1 MKLGVTKLS
10 AAVRLAFSLGAVI
23 AVGASGKA
31 FAQDNSN
38 QSTAS
43 NPPPDQQK
51 AKSLQTVVVTGSLVR
66 RVDLETSNPIVTI
79 DRAQIEATGKMT
91 LGDLVQDLPAM
102 TGGNTNPQL
111 NNGGGTGAST
121 INLRGLGNKRTLI
134 LVDGQRVVDAI
145 GTYISTEGTSPDV
158 NAIPAAMIERI
169 EVLTDGASATYGSD
183 AIGGVVN
190 FILKKDYQGAQFT
203 ANVGESDHNDGDQ
216 SGYSFTFGQTSDK
229 GSIMGGI
236 EYNKQDGVEASSR
249 SFSKNAVS
257 IYGTNGGGP
266 PGGIP
271 ATANIGG
278 SSSSPYGHIQITGTP
293 VQGLF
298 GCSFVALNPGGNSQL
313 VNTSNYHCYQ
323 NNGANSDKYNYAAI
337 NLIMTPQERTNAFVM
352 GTYRLSDNVS
362 AYMNA
367 YYNKTSSDFQLAPGI
382 YGDNPYVAGNAI
394 IDVNNYFNHFGATFS
409 SAGPTIN
416 SRLSSLGNR
425 VATFGANTEQVNV
438 GLKGSF
444 SLFDQDW
451 NWDVGLDYG
460 HSGAVTTTLNL
471 PNGGK
476 LYTGPSY
483 MSATGLA
490 CGTAAAPT
498 ACPAGITSTALEFN
512 PFDLY
517 SPGSIAALKAA
528 ASPAVTNQYA
538 SLKEWHAG
546 INGGVFS
553 LPAGTVQLAAGADY
567 RQEYVNS
574 YVDPLLNFDPVAGT
588 CVLGSQCVSATQGG
602 YNVKELYAEAF
613 IPVLSELP
621 LVKSLNLTIG
631 DRYSRYNDGY
641 GNTNDFKFAVEYKP
655 IDDLLL
661 RGTMAQVFRAPNLAE
676 EYNGAAADAPKLSND
691 PCTGY
696 TGAPVNPACVNVPT
710 NGTFINQ
717 AVAANNQI
725 TGILSGAQF
734 AGIQL
739 KPEQGKSFD
748 FGAIYSP
755 SWAPGLSTTVDFWHV
770 YLNNTITTVNAQSV
784 LDVCAAG
791 NLAFCSLIHRNPVV
805 GPNQGQILTIGE
817 PTANLGTLSTGGVDW
832 SLAYKLPQFSFGQ
845 FTVGLN
851 ATYLKYYNL
860 QTAPGTAS
868 NTTYTDA
875 GHFLPFGSPQEAACP
890 GIGTCLFPRWRAQGF
905 VNWQMGNWSAEWRMR
920 YIGRFQMG
928 SKSPSQDVLPDGTC
942 YYQGRPNPA
951 GGKYQCNITGA
962 VYKYG
967 ATVYN
972 DISFGYNIE
981 PLNTRIDFGVNNAF
995 DKQPPMLYANNTL
1008 NANTDPSD
1016 FDLMGRYF
1024 WARVTVK
1031 F

>member
-1 MKLGVTKLS
+1 MKPGVTKLS
-10 AAVRLAFSLGAVI
+10 SAVRLALSLGAVI
-23 AVGASGKA
+23 AAGASGTA
-31 FAQDNSN
+31 FSQDTSN
-38 QSTAS
+38 QSTTS
-43 NPPPDQQK
+43 NAPPDQQK
-51 AKSLQTVVVTGSLVR
+51 AKSLQTVVVTGSLIR
-66 RVDLETSNPIVTI
+66 RVDLETSNPVVTI
-79 DRAQIEATGKMT
+79 DRAQIQATGKMT
-91 LGDLVQDLPAM
+91 LGDLVQQLPAM

-134 LVDGQRVVDAI
+134 LVDGQRVVNAI
-145 GTYISTEGTSPDV
+145 GTYISTEGISPDV
-158 NAIPAAMIERI
+158 NAIPAAMIDHI
-169 EVLTDGASATYGSD
+169 EVLTAGASATYGSD

-190 FILKKDYQGAQFT
+190 FILRKNYQGAQFT

-236 EYNKQDGVEASSR
+236 EYNKQDGVEASNR

-257 IYGTNGGGP
+257 IYGTNGTGP
-266 PGGIP
+266 SAPHP
-271 ATANIGG
+271 PTANIGG
-278 SSSSPYGHIQITGTP
+278 SSSSPYGHIQISGTP

-298 GCSFVALNPGGNSQL
+298 GCSFVALNPGANSQV

-323 NNGANSDKYNYAAI
+323 NNGASSDKYNYATI

-352 GTYRLSDNVS
+352 GTYNLSDNVS

-367 YYNKTSSDFQLAPGI
+367 YYNKTSSNFQLAPGI

-438 GLKGSF
+438 GLKGTF

-451 NWDVGLDYG
+451 NWDTGLDYG

-471 PNGGK
+471 PDGGK

-498 ACPAGITSTALEFN
+498 ACPAGITSTALGFN

-517 SPGSIAALKAA
+517 APGSVAALRAA

-546 INGGVFS
+546 INGGLFN
-553 LPAGTVQLAAGADY
+553 LPAGTVQLAAGVDY
-567 RQEYVNS
+567 RQEHVNS

-602 YNVKELYAEAF
+602 YNVKEVFGELF
-613 IPVLSELP
+613 IPLLSDLP
-621 LVKSLNLTIG
+621 FAKSLNVTIG
-631 DRYSRYNDGY
+631 DRYSRYNDGF
-641 GNTNDFKFAVEYKP
+641 GSTNDFKFAVEYKP

-784 LDVCAAG
+784 LNVCAAG
-791 NLAFCSLIHRNPVV
+791 NVAFCSLIHRNPVV

-817 PTANLGTLSTGGVDW
+817 PTANLGTLNTGGVDL

-845 FTVGLN
+845 FTAGIN

-860 QTAPGTAS
+860 QTAPGTAG

-905 VNWQMGNWSAEWRMR
+905 VDWQLGNWSAEWRMR

-928 SKSPSQDVLPDGTC
+928 SKNPSQDVFPDGSC
-942 YYQGRPNPA
+942 YYQGKPNPA
-951 GGKYQCNITGA
+951 GGVYHCNITGG

-972 DISFGYNIE
+972 DVSFGYNIE
-981 PLNTRIDFGVNNAF
+981 PINTRIDFGVNNAF
-995 DKQPPMLYANNTL
+995 DKQPPLLYANNTL